1 MQPRSK
7 TVGISARGFLCIVV
21 ANKNIRARVAITG
34 TTQRPFYM
42 IGHLAGKEEL
52 TMRKYTLASS
62 DARSSVDLRAYA
74 EIIESAIHEVMPH
87 AIVQVEKDYYCVDP
101 TPKQGDAIRIG
112 RQICRSAL
120 CQYCVQIPKLFS
132 SIEIKPVIEGEKR
145 DGTKQSD
152 GGHF

>member
-1 MQPRSK
+1 M
-7 TVGISARGFLCIVV
+7 
-21 ANKNIRARVAITG
+21 AITG
-34 TTQRPFYM
+34 TTQRLFYM
-42 IGHLAGKEEL
+42 IGRLAGKEEP

-62 DARSSVDLRAYA
+62 DARSSVDLRTYSK
-74 EIIESAIHEVMPH
+74 IITEAVYEVMPQ
-87 AIVQVEKDYYCVDP
+87 AVVQVEKDYYCVDP

-112 RQICRSAL
+112 RQICKSGL

-132 SIEIKPVIEGEKR
+132 SVEIEPETEEEKK